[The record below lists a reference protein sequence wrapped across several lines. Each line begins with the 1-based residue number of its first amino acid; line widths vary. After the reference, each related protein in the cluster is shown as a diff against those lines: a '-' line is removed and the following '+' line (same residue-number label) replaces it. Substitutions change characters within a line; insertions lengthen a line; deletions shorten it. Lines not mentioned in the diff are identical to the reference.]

1 MVEGMAAI
9 GNKAG
14 GEKTGACIWVAP
26 GARRGE
32 RDVQEIF
39 PKLRLP
45 ERFGRE
51 TDGRDDELRTARR
64 LG

>member
-9 GNKAG
+9 GDEAG
-14 GEKTGACIWVAP
+14 GEKTGACKWVAP

-51 TDGRDDELRTARR
+51 ANGRDDELRTARR

>member
-9 GNKAG
+9 GDEAG
-14 GEKTGACIWVAP
+14 GEKTGACKWVAP

-32 RDVQEIF
+32 GNVQGIF
-39 PKLRLP
+39 PKLRLS
-45 ERFGRE
+45 ERTGRE